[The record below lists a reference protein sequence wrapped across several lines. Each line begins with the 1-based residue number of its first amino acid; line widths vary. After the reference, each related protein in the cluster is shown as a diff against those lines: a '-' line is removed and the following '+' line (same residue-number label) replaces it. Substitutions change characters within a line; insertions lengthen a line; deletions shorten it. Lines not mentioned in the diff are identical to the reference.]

1 MHKNKKINLQDILI
15 VRRHNLILQI
25 FNRFKVNSFQ
35 DKILIETK
43 DFIKETLQ
51 ILKEIKEL
59 QDIPKKEKRSKIIL
73 LSNLNLLQHINPSLI
88 QK

>member
-1 MHKNKKINLQDILI
+1 VHKNKKINLQDILI